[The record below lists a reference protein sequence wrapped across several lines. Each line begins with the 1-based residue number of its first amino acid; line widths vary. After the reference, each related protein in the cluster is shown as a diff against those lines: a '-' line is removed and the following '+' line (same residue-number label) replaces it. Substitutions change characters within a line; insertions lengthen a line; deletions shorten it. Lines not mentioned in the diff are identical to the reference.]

1 MFAHSLGSV
10 MCYDLMYET
19 CIINGLLETKERDSS
34 PMDVDLTGGERE
46 REREGERERR
56 KSVTNL
62 ERKERE
68 RERGKVVID
77 GSWSWR
83 IIKITSCPF
92 PQIIHLKTRLMKSLK
107 SYRS

>member
-19 CIINGLLETKERDSS
+19 CTNNGLLETKERDSS

-46 REREGERERR
+46 SERER

-62 ERKERE
+62 ERKETE
-68 RERGKVVID
+68 RKRKD
-77 GSWSWR
+77 KW
-83 IIKITSCPF
+83 
-92 PQIIHLKTRLMKSLK
+92 L
-107 SYRS
+107 

>member
-19 CIINGLLETKERDSS
+19 CIMNGLLETKERDSS
-34 PMDVDLTGGERE
+34 PMDVDLAGGKRE
-46 REREGERERR
+46 R

-68 RERGKVVID
+68 RERGKERE
-77 GSWSWR
+77 G
-83 IIKITSCPF
+83 K
-92 PQIIHLKTRLMKSLK
+92 RL
-107 SYRS
+107 

>member
-19 CIINGLLETKERDSS
+19 CIINGLLETKEKDSS

-46 REREGERERR
+46 RER

-68 RERGKVVID
+68 REREREREKER
-77 GSWSWR
+77 SYRWSLEVEDY
-83 IIKITSCPF
+83 KNYQLSF

>member
-19 CIINGLLETKERDSS
+19 CTINGLLETKERDSS

-46 REREGERERR
+46 REEKCHKFR
-56 KSVTNL
+56 K
-62 ERKERE
+62 KGERE
-68 RERGKVVID
+68 RERGYR
-77 GSWSWR
+77 WSLEVEDY
-83 IIKITSCPF
+83 KNYQLSF
-92 PQIIHLKTRLMKSLK
+92 SPQIIHLKTRLMKSLK

>member
-46 REREGERERR
+46 RER
-56 KSVTNL
+56 
-62 ERKERE
+62 
-68 RERGKVVID
+68 GKV
-77 GSWSWR
+77 S
-83 IIKITSCPF
+83 
-92 PQIIHLKTRLMKSLK
+92 QI
-107 SYRS
+107 

>member
-19 CIINGLLETKERDSS
+19 CTINGLLETKERDST

-46 REREGERERR
+46 RER

-68 RERGKVVID
+68 REREREGK
-77 GSWSWR
+77 
-83 IIKITSCPF
+83 
-92 PQIIHLKTRLMKSLK
+92 RL
-107 SYRS
+107 